1 MPHRAILLIT
11 LLTLITVGATTLW
24 LVLAPAASEAP
35 QVMWW
40 LFLVVLPV
48 ALATAILIGWTWA
61 AMLCVVYG
69 TIGLALDLATVV
81 SVLGGREGSDLTL
94 CLSIVSGSANGV
106 LIIFGGRAFSSLLEE
121 RRPPGSRPPS
131 PPFPSS
137 SSPV

>member
-1 MPHRAILLIT
+1 
-11 LLTLITVGATTLW
+11 
-24 LVLAPAASEAP
+24 
-35 QVMWW
+35 MWW

-48 ALATAILIGWTWA
+48 ALATAIVVGWTWS
-61 AMLCVVYG
+61 AMVCVVYG
-69 TIGLALDLATVV
+69 TIGLALDVATVV

-94 CLSIVSGSANGV
+94 FVSIVSGSANFV
-106 LIIFGGRAFSSLLEE
+106 LIIFGGRAFWTLLEE

>member
-1 MPHRAILLIT
+1 MT
-11 LLTLITVGATTLW
+11 LLTLTTVGGATLL
-24 LVLAPAASEAP
+24 LVLAPAASGAP
-35 QVMWW
+35 HVMWW

-48 ALATAILIGWTWA
+48 AMATAIVVGWIWS
-61 AMLCVVYG
+61 AMVCVVYG

-94 CLSIVSGSANGV
+94 FLSIVSGSANFV
-106 LIIFGGRAFSSLLEE
+106 LIIFGGRAFWTLLEE